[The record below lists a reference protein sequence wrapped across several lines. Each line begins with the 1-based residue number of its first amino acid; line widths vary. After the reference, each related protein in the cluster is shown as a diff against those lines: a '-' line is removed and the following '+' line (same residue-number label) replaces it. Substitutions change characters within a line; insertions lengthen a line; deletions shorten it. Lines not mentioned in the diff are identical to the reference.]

1 MRVWQ
6 AGQAMTRSRAAS
18 RSRRAAG
25 RLREGGKAGRC
36 LTGGV
41 EEGVAPDE
49 GDQGQ
54 MAVQARPGSALV
66 VAEPELLFAILMEAF
81 DGPALVSQSELV
93 VERAIVERPGEVPLR
108 FAVLTRKGTLADEP
122 AEGAGGVAVGA
133 VNTQSAG
140 SSASVPFLVR
150 TVTVAHCASG

>member
-6 AGQAMTRSRAAS
+6 AGQAMTRSRAES

-25 RLREGGKAGRC
+25 RVRLGGKAGRC

-54 MAVQARPGSALV
+54 MAVQARPGASLV
-66 VAEPELLFAILMEAF
+66 VAEPDLLFAILMEAF
-81 DGPALVSQSELV
+81 DGPALVGESELV
-93 VERAIVERPGEVPLR
+93 GEGAIIEVPGEVPLR
-108 FAVLTRKGTLADEP
+108 FAVLTRKGTLTDE
-122 AEGAGGVAVGA
+122 
-133 VNTQSAG
+133 
-140 SSASVPFLVR
+140 
-150 TVTVAHCASG
+150 

>member
-1 MRVWQ
+1 
-6 AGQAMTRSRAAS
+6 MTRSRAAS

-25 RLREGGKAGRC
+25 TLREGGKAGRGP
-36 LTGGV
+36 TGGV

-54 MAVQARPGSALV
+54 MAVQARPGPSLI

-93 VERAIVERPGEVPLR
+93 IERAVVERPGEVPLR
-108 FAVLTRKGTLADEP
+108 FAVLTRKGALTDEP
-122 AEGAGGVAVGA
+122 PERAGRIA
-133 VNTQSAG
+133 
-140 SSASVPFLVR
+140 
-150 TVTVAHCASG
+150 